1 MNHVLFSPKM
11 KLADVLLT
19 NYKLLLVLN
28 RFDIHLGFGEKSVDE
43 ICYKQNI
50 PTSLFLLVC
59 NVHTF
64 ADYLPKEEDL
74 QSFDTESLTQY
85 LKNSH
90 LYYKQTCLPE
100 ISRKLNIVAEKL
112 NEKTAHVLQHF
123 YTDYQAEVLNH
134 FDYEESVAFPYINY
148 LSEGNHTAAYNIAQ
162 YEENHSNID
171 EKLND
176 LKNIIIKYLPYVD
189 AQEELNALLF
199 DLFEL
204 EDDFLKHTL
213 IEDKI
218 LVPLVSQL
226 EQKK

>member
-1 MNHVLFSPKM
+1 MSHILFSPKM

-43 ICYKQNI
+43 VCRKQNI

-59 NVHTF
+59 NVYTF
-64 ADYLPKEEDL
+64 ADYLPQEKDL
-74 QSFDTESLTQY
+74 QSFDTESLMRY
-85 LKNSH
+85 LLSSH
-90 LYYKQTCLPE
+90 LYYKQKCLPG
-100 ISRKLNIVAEKL
+100 INSKLNDVAKKL
-112 NEKTAHVLQHF
+112 DEKTARVLQRF
-123 YTDYQAEVLNH
+123 YNDYQTEVLNH
-134 FDYEESVAFPYINY
+134 FEYEENVAFPYINY
-148 LSEGNHTAAYNIAQ
+148 VAKGDHTVAYNIGQ

-204 EDDFLKHTL
+204 EDDFQKHTL
-213 IEDKI
+213 MEDKV

-226 EQKK
+226 EQK

>member
-1 MNHVLFSPKM
+1 MSHILFSPKM

-28 RFDIHLGFGEKSVDE
+28 RFNIHLGFGEKSVDE
-43 ICYKQNI
+43 VCRKQEI

-59 NVHTF
+59 NVYTF
-64 ADYLPKEEDL
+64 ADYLPREKDL
-74 QSFDTESLTQY
+74 QSFDTENLMQY
-85 LKNSH
+85 LLSSH
-90 LYYKQTCLPE
+90 LYYKQKCLPE
-100 ISRKLNIVAEKL
+100 INSKLDNVTIKL
-112 NEKTAHVLQHF
+112 DEKTARVLQRF
-123 YTDYQAEVLNH
+123 YNDYQTEVLNH
-134 FDYEESVAFPYINY
+134 FDYEENVAFPYINY
-148 LSEGNHTAAYNIAQ
+148 IAKGDHTEAYDIGQ

-176 LKNIIIKYLPYVD
+176 LKNIIIKYLPYID

-204 EDDFLKHTL
+204 EDDFRKHTL
-213 IEDKI
+213 MEDKV

-226 EQKK
+226 EQK

>member
-1 MNHVLFSPKM
+1 MSHILFSPKM

-43 ICYKQNI
+43 VCMKQNI

-59 NVHTF
+59 NVYTF
-64 ADYLPKEEDL
+64 ADYLPQEKDL
-74 QSFDTESLTQY
+74 QSFDTESLMRY
-85 LKNSH
+85 LLNSH
-90 LYYKQTCLPE
+90 LYYKQKCLPG
-100 ISRKLNIVAEKL
+100 INSKLNDVAKKL
-112 NEKTAHVLQHF
+112 DEKTARVLQRF
-123 YTDYQAEVLNH
+123 YNDYQTEVLNH
-134 FDYEESVAFPYINY
+134 FEYEENVAFPYINY
-148 LSEGNHTAAYNIAQ
+148 VAKGDHTAAYNIGQ

-204 EDDFLKHTL
+204 EDDFQKHTL
-213 IEDKI
+213 MEDKV

-226 EQKK
+226 EQK

>member
-1 MNHVLFSPKM
+1 MSHILFSPKM

-43 ICYKQNI
+43 VCRKQNI

-59 NVHTF
+59 NVYTF
-64 ADYLPKEEDL
+64 ADYLPQEKDL
-74 QSFDTESLTQY
+74 QSFDTESLMRY
-85 LKNSH
+85 LLSSH
-90 LYYKQTCLPE
+90 LYYKQKCLPG
-100 ISRKLNIVAEKL
+100 ISSKLNNVAKKL
-112 NEKTAHVLQHF
+112 DEKTARVLQRF
-123 YTDYQAEVLNH
+123 YNDYQTEVLNH
-134 FDYEESVAFPYINY
+134 FEYEENVAFPYINH
-148 LSEGNHTAAYNIAQ
+148 LAKGDRTAAYNIGQ

-204 EDDFLKHTL
+204 EDDFRKHTL
-213 IEDKI
+213 MEDKV

-226 EQKK
+226 EQK